1 MITAAPG
8 HDAAT
13 HPVRGDHMGFSTD
26 AIHAGVRPDPS
37 TGAVMTPIYQT
48 STYAYEGLG
57 RGKGYDYA
65 RTINPTRSA
74 LEENLAALEGGTA
87 AYAFASGM
95 SAIHTVMTL
104 LKTGDHVVVGNNV
117 YGGTYRLF
125 ARVLEDFGLRFTY
138 VDTSD
143 LGNVEAA
150 LLPETRMVYIETPTN
165 PVMILTDIAAAAS
178 LCRSRRL
185 ICVVDNTFLTPCFQR
200 PLDLGADI
208 VVHST
213 TKYLNGHSD
222 SVGGAV
228 VLARPEHAERI
239 KFVQNSAGAILSP
252 FDSWLVL
259 RGIKTLPLRMRAHD
273 ANGRAVAEWLAR
285 HPRVERV
292 LYPGLRTHPQH
303 ALAARQATG
312 FGGMISFVLGP
323 GVDPTRFFDGLRL
336 CALAESLGGVE
347 TLVCQPSS
355 MTHASVPPEDRA
367 RLGITESLARISVG
381 CEDVAD
387 IIADLDQALAAA

>member
-1 MITAAPG
+1 
-8 HDAAT
+8 
-13 HPVRGDHMGFSTD
+13 MGFSTD
-26 AIHAGVRPDPS
+26 AIHAGVRPDPT

-74 LEENLAALEGGTA
+74 LEENLAALEQGSA

-95 SAIHTVMTL
+95 SAIHAVTML
-104 LKTGDHVVVGNNV
+104 LKAGDHVVVGNNV

-125 ARVLEDFGLRFTY
+125 SKVLEDFGLRFSY
-138 VDTSD
+138 VDTSR
-143 LGNVEAA
+143 LANVEAA
-150 LLPETRMVYIETPTN
+150 VRPETRMVYIETPTN
-165 PVMILTDIAAAAS
+165 PMMVLTDIEATAAF
-178 LCRSRRL
+178 CRRRGL
-185 ICVVDNTFLTPCFQR
+185 LSVVDNTFLTPCFQR
-200 PLDLGADI
+200 PLRLGADI

-228 VLARPEHAERI
+228 VLSRPEHAERI

-259 RGIKTLPLRMRAHD
+259 RGIKTLPLRMKRHD
-273 ANGRAVAEWLAR
+273 DNGRAVAEWLT
-285 HPRVERV
+285 HQPKIEKV
-292 LYPGLRTHPQH
+292 LFPGLPDHPQH
-303 ALAARQATG
+303 ALARSQASG
-312 FGGMISFVLGP
+312 FGGMISFLLAP
-323 GVDPTRFFDGLRL
+323 RVDVTRFFDGLRL

-347 TLVCQPSS
+347 TLVCQPST
-355 MTHASVPPEDRA
+355 MTHASVPEADRA
-367 RLGITESLARISVG
+367 RLGLTDRLGRISVG
-381 CEDVAD
+381 CEDVED
-387 IIADLDQALAAA
+387 ILADLEQALASA

>member
-1 MITAAPG
+1 
-8 HDAAT
+8 
-13 HPVRGDHMGFSTD
+13 MGFSTD
-26 AIHAGVRPDPS
+26 AIHAGVRPDPA

-74 LEENLAALEGGTA
+74 LEENLAKLEGGVA

-104 LKTGDHVVVGNNV
+104 LKSGDHVVVGNNV

-125 ARVLEDFGLRFTY
+125 ARVLEDFGLRFSY
-138 VDTSD
+138 VDTSA
-143 LGNVEAA
+143 LKNVESA
-150 LLPETRMVYIETPTN
+150 LRPETRMVYIETPTN
-165 PVMILTDIAAAAS
+165 PIMTLTDIEATTAF
-178 LCRSRRL
+178 CRKRKL
-185 ICVVDNTFLTPCFQR
+185 ITVVDNTFLTPFFQK
-200 PLDLGADI
+200 PLALGADI

-222 SVGGAV
+222 SVGGAAI
-228 VLARPEHAERI
+228 LARPEHAERV

-273 ANGRAVAEWLAR
+273 AGGREVARWLAGQAKI
-285 HPRVERV
+285 ERV
-292 LYPGLRTHPQH
+292 LYPGLPTHPQH
-303 ALAARQATG
+303 DLASRQASG
-312 FGGMISFVLGP
+312 FGGMISFVLKP
-323 GVDPTRFFDGLRL
+323 GVDVTRFFDSLRL
-336 CALAESLGGVE
+336 CAIAESLGGIE
-347 TLVCQPSS
+347 TLVCQPST
-355 MTHASVPPEDRA
+355 MTHASVPEEDRR
-367 RLGITESLARISVG
+367 RLGLTDSLVRISVG
-381 CEDVAD
+381 CEDVED
-387 IIADLDQALAAA
+387 IVGDLAQALSRA